1 MTQTF
6 TLVFLCALIVSLLLK
21 LWLATRQMRHIVL
34 HRDAVPAAFADSI
47 TLDDHRRAAD
57 YSVARL
63 RLSML
68 SAGCDTLVVAVF
80 TLGGGLQALAG
91 WCDHLVAGELAQGV
105 LLIGATGLITS
116 LLSLPFTLYATFGIE
131 ARFGFN
137 QMRWRL
143 FLLDT
148 LRGTALTVIIGAPL
162 LTLVLWLMRIS
173 GAGWWLWVWLVWS
186 GVSLLMLAIYPTL
199 IAPLFNRFTPLED
212 ETLKARIEALL
223 ARCGFTSQG
232 VFMMDGSTRSSHGN
246 AYFTGFGAAKRIVFF
261 DTLLTRLD
269 GDEIEAVLAHE
280 LGHFR
285 KKHIRQRMLFTFG
298 LSLALLYVLG
308 LLIDAPWFYQGLG
321 LTGHSNAIALI
332 LFFMAMP
339 AFAFPFTPVS
349 SWMSRRHEYEADAFA
364 ASETRADWLVSALVK
379 LYRDNA
385 ATLTP
390 DPIHSAFYDSHP
402 PAALRIA
409 HLKGER
415 T

>member
-6 TLVFLCALIVSLLLK
+6 TLVFLCALIASLVLK
-21 LWLATRQMRHIVL
+21 LWLATRQTRHIVI
-34 HRDAVPAAFADSI
+34 HRDAVPMAFADTI
-47 TLDDHRRAAD
+47 TLEEHRRAAD

-68 SAGCDTLVVAVF
+68 SAACDTLIVSVF
-80 TLGGGLQALAG
+80 TLGGGLQALASLIDG
-91 WCDHLVAGELAQGV
+91 QVAGELARGV
-105 LLIGATGLITS
+105 LLIGLTVAIS
-116 LLSLPFTLYATFGIE
+116 SALSLPFTLYATFGIE

-148 LRGTALTVIIGAPL
+148 LRGAALTVVLGVPL
-162 LTLVLWLMRIS
+162 LTLVLWLMRVS
-173 GAGWWLWVWLVWS
+173 GAGWWLWVWLVWT

-199 IAPLFNRFTPLED
+199 IAPLFNRFSPLTD
-212 ETLKARIEALL
+212 ETLKRRIESLL
-223 ARCGFTSQG
+223 TRCGFKSQG

-285 KKHIRQRMLFTFG
+285 KKHIRKRMLFTFG
-298 LSLALLYVLG
+298 LSLLLLYGLG
-308 LLIDAPWFYQGLG
+308 LLLDAPWFYQGLG
-321 LTGHSNAIALI
+321 LAERSNAIALI

-339 AFAFPFTPVS
+339 AFAFPLTPVS
-349 SWMSRRHEYEADAFA
+349 SWMSRKHEYEADDFA
-364 ASETRADWLVSALVK
+364 ASETRPEWLISALVK

-415 T
+415 P